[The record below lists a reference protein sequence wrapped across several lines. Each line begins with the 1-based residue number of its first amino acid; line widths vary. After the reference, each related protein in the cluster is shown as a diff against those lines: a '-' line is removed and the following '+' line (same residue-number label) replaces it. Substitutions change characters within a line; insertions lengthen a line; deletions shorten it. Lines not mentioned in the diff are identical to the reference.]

1 MSGRAYEHAAPTVVA
16 VDAGVFDKTHIND
29 MIGCRRVLGGTED
42 SREIVAK
49 SSHNIDPS
57 TGLLHGARTAVSA
70 GYILTDGQTGTCVC
84 LSIRQSV
91 TRRSCSSGP
100 L

>member
-16 VDAGVFDKTHIND
+16 VDAGAFDKTHIND

-42 SREIVAK
+42 SREIVAR

-57 TGLLHGARTAVSA
+57 TGLLHGVSSCGLHSDRRTDQQF
-70 GYILTDGQTGTCVC
+70 L
-84 LSIRQSV
+84 RV
-91 TRRSCSSGP
+91 TF
-100 L
+100 

>member
-16 VDAGVFDKTHIND
+16 VDAGAFDKTHIND

-42 SREIVAK
+42 SREIVAR

-70 GYILTDGQTGTCVC
+70 GYILTDG
-84 LSIRQSV
+84 
-91 TRRSCSSGP
+91 
-100 L
+100 